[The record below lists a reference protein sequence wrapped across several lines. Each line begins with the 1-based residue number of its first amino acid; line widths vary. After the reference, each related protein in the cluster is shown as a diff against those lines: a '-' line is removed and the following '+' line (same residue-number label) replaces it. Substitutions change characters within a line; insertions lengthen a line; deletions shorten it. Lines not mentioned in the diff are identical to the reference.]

1 MKLFADFKPLVMKW
15 AKFGDPQKY
24 TFSKEDKVFVHKK
37 KFLGMVIT
45 CKRKGKTV
53 FSIPL
58 CNDLQGASLDNIKGV
73 EAQAYINCDCGNAP
87 VLEGD
92 ETLFITR
99 ITKIY

>member
-58 CNDLQGASLDNIKGV
+58 CNDLQGTSIGNIKGV
-73 EAQAYINCDCGNAP
+73 EAQAYINCDCDNAP